1 MLKEE
6 IFTSKQLSSWGILK
20 KVKRELLIDKFINSI
35 KSPEKKVLED
45 IQKIWLK
52 EIGISSEEEL
62 QNWEKKQGVSKNEW
76 QGLLIRQ
83 WKWLE
88 WCKENVSDKIPS
100 HYLKRKPQLD
110 KVIYSLLRVKDKYLA
125 NELFLRI
132 KNNENSFKEI
142 SSEFS
147 EGPEK
152 KSGGRLGPI
161 PLNKPHPLLAKLL
174 QVSQPG
180 QLWPPKELGEW
191 WIVVRMEKLI
201 CTELTDN
208 IKQKLLL
215 ELGEEV
221 LLKDLNSDLN
231 NKKNQFELK

>member
-20 KVKRELLIDKFINSI
+20 KVKRELLIDKFIDSI

-62 QNWEKKQGVSKNEW
+62 RNWEKKQGLSKKEW

-88 WCKENVSDKIPS
+88 WCKENVSDQIPS
-100 HYLKRKPQLD
+100 HYLRRKPQLD

-132 KNNENSFKEI
+132 KNNENSFNEI
-142 SSEFS
+142 CSKFS

-201 CTELTDN
+201 CTELTDD

-221 LLKDLNSDLN
+221 LLKDLNADLN
-231 NKKNQFELK
+231 NKNQFELK